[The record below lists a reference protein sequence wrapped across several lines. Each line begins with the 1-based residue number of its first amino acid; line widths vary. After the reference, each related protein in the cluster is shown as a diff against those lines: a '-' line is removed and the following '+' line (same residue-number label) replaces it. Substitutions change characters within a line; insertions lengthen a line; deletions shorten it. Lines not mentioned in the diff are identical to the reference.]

1 MKPITHPDFFRRWL
15 GLGLSFAAA
24 VAVQAQ
30 TQVTFQIDMS
40 TETATPVMAVYISG
54 SFNGWGYQVPATALI
69 NVSGT
74 IWSNTFTITD
84 PPGTVENCKFQDNT
98 TGWEPL
104 SNNRQFILGTN
115 TQPQVLPLTTWNA
128 NTTWPPG
135 PTNQVTFQIDMSA
148 QVLLGNFTNGDP
160 NGSITVSGDFEGW
173 NGGDVLTNNPTINGA
188 GSNVYSG
195 TFGVQGFPPASVNY
209 KFRMNGGWE
218 SPVST
223 GGNNRTASVTNN
235 QVLPLVYYNDN
246 SIYDLVTTPITVNFT
261 LYMTNGT
268 ATDSG
273 GTFTKGSD
281 ILYVS
286 GAWLNWPSW
295 GLLSLPPSQTM
306 VEVGTSDYYTN
317 SFVILK
323 GTSVYMTYKYSV
335 DGFDNENGT
344 GTNHVRLIRSYGPT
358 YSFPSDVWSWTVMQ
372 PGDGNPYTL
381 DGLAVTNLVEP
392 DFGYLAIGSQAGGEF
407 PITWLGRPGVV
418 LQNNSSVNSGIWNTN
433 NGTDGTQSTNWS
445 NAGSAQFFRLLKKQ

>member
-1 MKPITHPDFFRRWL
+1 M
-15 GLGLSFAAA
+15 
-24 VAVQAQ
+24 V
-30 TQVTFQIDMS
+30 DMTS
-40 TETATPVMAVYISG
+40 VSPGPTDVEISG
-54 SFNGWGYQVPATALI
+54 SFNGWPGPGSGSQLV
-69 NVSGT
+69 NVSGN
-74 IWSNTFTITD
+74 IWSNTVTLSD
-84 PPGTVENCKFQDNT
+84 APGTVESCKFTYNP
-98 TGWEPL
+98 GGNWE
-104 SNNRQFILGTN
+104 SINNRQFILGPT
-115 TQPQVLPLTTWNA
+115 TQSQVLPLTSWNS
-128 NTTWPPG
+128 NTTWPPA

-173 NGGDVLTNNPTINGA
+173 DNGKVLTNNPTIVGK

-195 TFGVQGFPPASVNY
+195 TFGVQGFPPAPVNY

-246 SIYDLVTTPITVNFT
+246 SIYDLVTSNVTVTFT

-281 ILYVS
+281 ILYVN

-295 GLLSLPPSQTM
+295 GLLALPASQQMT
-306 VEVGTSDYYTN
+306 EVGSSDYYTN
-317 SFVILK
+317 SFVIPK

-372 PGDGNPYTL
+372 PGNGDPYSVTGL
-381 DGLAVTNLVEP
+381 DVTNLVEP
-392 DFGYLAIGSQAGGEF
+392 DFGYLAIGAEADGEF

-418 LQNNSSVNSGIWNTN
+418 LQNGSSLSGGTWSTN
-433 NGTDGTQSTNWS
+433 NGTDGTESTNWP